1 MKLSVRSIFIIF
13 LVVFV
18 GRVVWAQAIYGKGFI
33 PDENGTNLD
42 AAQSGKI
49 TPTLASGA
57 IINDCTECPEMLV
70 IPAGS
75 FVMGSEKNAEEKP
88 PHTVFIRSFLMGRT
102 EITQKQWWDV
112 MVSNPSLFSACGHEC
127 PVESVSWDDVQQFI
141 KKLNQKTGQ
150 KYRLPSE
157 AEWEYAARA
166 GTTTDWSFGN
176 DEPKLDNYAWYRA
189 NSAKNTQVVG
199 KKLPNSFGLYDMHGN
214 VWEWTQDCWHNNYS
228 RAPIDGS
235 AWTTNCAAGDQLLRG
250 GSWNGNPANLRSA
263 NRSGNRPYA
272 RNNFSGFRLAHDAR

>member
-1 MKLSVRSIFIIF
+1 M
-13 LVVFV
+13 

-102 EITQKQWWDV
+102 EITQKQWRDV
-112 MVSNPSLFSACGHEC
+112 MGSNPSRFAACGPEC

-141 KKLNQKTGQ
+141 ENLNQKTGQ

-166 GTTTDWSFGN
+166 GATTDWSFGN
-176 DEPKLDNYAWYRA
+176 HESKLYDYAWYRA
-189 NSAKNTQVVG
+189 NSASKTQAVG
-199 KKLPNSFGLYDMHGN
+199 KKLPNAFGLYDMHGN
-214 VWEWTQDCWHNNYS
+214 VLEWTQDCWHDNY
-228 RAPIDGS
+228 AGATIDGS
-235 AWTTNCAAGDQLLRG
+235 AWTTGCSGNVQVLRG
-250 GSWNGNPANLRSA
+250 GSWNGIPASLRSA
-263 NRSGNRPYA
+263 NRGR
-272 RNNFSGFRLAHDAR
+272 FSPRGRDNSIGFRLARTLFTP